1 MINILIT
8 SGGGIWIP
16 KLIKLLYK
24 DFNIF
29 LTDVRKVQ
37 KPKFVKK
44 IFKINLPNSKN
55 YINDILSICNN
66 HHIDLVLPSSD
77 EEAILISKKK
87 KSFQKK
93 MNAKLL
99 VSDYSIMK
107 NFESKDKIYNILSK
121 AKINT
126 FQWKLAKN
134 KKQLNEIIQIFK
146 NKDFVIKPAKSRGG
160 RNTYIFKKNIKKKYS
175 KNNGREKFLPHDQKK
190 INFLINKTK
199 LNFPLIVMD
208 CLYGPIYDIDILAY
222 RGKLIQFAT
231 RERIGSQ
238 GIRGNIIKKFNY
250 KYLKISKKTTKI
262 LKLSWLFDFDIMHN
276 KKGLPQ
282 ILEIN
287 PRQSGSI
294 FNSLRSNFPFYKS
307 IVNLIYNSKIP
318 IMFKLNKDKKYLN
331 NLKLKN

>member
-55 YINDILSICNN
+55 YINDIISICNN

-93 MNAKLL
+93 INAKLL

-307 IVNLIYNSKIP
+307 IVSLMYNSNVP
-318 IMFKLNKDKKYLN
+318 MMFKLNKDKKYLN
-331 NLKLKN
+331 

>member
-16 KLIKLLYK
+16 KLTKLLHK

-37 KPKFVKK
+37 KSKFVKK
-44 IFKINLPNSKN
+44 VFKINFPKSKN
-55 YINDILSICNN
+55 YINDISLICNDN
-66 HHIDLVLPSSD
+66 HIDLVLPASD
-77 EEAILISKKK
+77 EEAILFSKKK
-87 KSFQKK
+87 KFFKKK

-107 NFESKDKIYNILSK
+107 NFETKDKIYNILSK
-121 AKINT
+121 KKINT
-126 FQWKLAKN
+126 FQWKLVKN
-134 KKQLNEIIQIFK
+134 KTQLNETIEIFK

-160 RNTYIFKKNIKKKYS
+160 RNTFIFKKNIKRVYS
-175 KNNGREKFLPHDQKK
+175 KNNGREKFLPNDEKK
-190 INFLINKTK
+190 IHILINKTK
-199 LNFPLIVMD
+199 FNFPLIVMD
-208 CLYGPIYDIDILAY
+208 CLYGPIYDIDILAH

-231 RERIGSQ
+231 RERIGFQ
-238 GIRGNIIKKFNY
+238 GIRGNIIKKFNA
-250 KYLKISKKTTKI
+250 KYLNISKKTTKI
-262 LKLSWLFDFDIMHN
+262 LMLSWLFDFDIMHD

-307 IVNLIYNSKIP
+307 IVNLIYNSKVP
-318 IMFKLNKDKKYLN
+318 IMFKLKKDKKYLN
-331 NLKLKN
+331 

>member
-16 KLIKLLYK
+16 KLAKLLYK

-44 IFKINLPNSKN
+44 IFKINFPKSKN
-55 YINDILSICNN
+55 YVSDLSSICNKN
-66 HHIDLVLPSSD
+66 YIDLVLPSSD
-77 EEAILISKKK
+77 EEAILLSKKK

-93 MNAKLL
+93 TNAKLL
-99 VSDYSIMK
+99 VSEYSIMK
-107 NFESKDKIYNILSK
+107 NFESKDKIYNILAK
-121 AKINT
+121 KKINT
-126 FQWKLAKN
+126 FLWKLVKN
-134 KKQLNEIIQIFK
+134 KTQLNQTIQIFR

-160 RNTYIFKKNIKKKYS
+160 RNTFIFKKNIKTMYS
-175 KNNGREKFLPHDQKK
+175 KNNGREKFLPHEEKK
-190 INFLINKTK
+190 IHLFMKKTK
-199 LNFPLIVMD
+199 FNFPLIVMD

-231 RERIGSQ
+231 RERIGFQ
-238 GIRGNIIKKFNY
+238 GIRGNIIKKYNNR
-250 KYLKISKKTTKI
+250 YLKISKKTSKI
-262 LKLSWLFDFDIMHN
+262 LKLSWLFDFDVMHD

-307 IVNLIYNSKIP
+307 IVNLIYNLNMP
-318 IMFKLNKDKKYLN
+318 LMFKLKKDKKYLN
-331 NLKLKN
+331 

>member
-44 IFKINLPNSKN
+44 VFKINLPNSKN

-66 HHIDLVLPSSD
+66 HHIDFVLPSSD
-77 EEAILISKKK
+77 EEAILFSKKK

-126 FQWKLAKN
+126 FQWKLTKN

-208 CLYGPIYDIDILAY
+208 CLYNPIYDIDILAY
-222 RGKLIQFAT
+222 RGKLVQFAT
-231 RERIGSQ
+231 RERIGFQ
-238 GIRGNIIKKFNY
+238 GIRGNIIKKFNH
-250 KYLKISKKTTKI
+250 KYFKISKKTTKI
-262 LKLSWLFDFDIMHN
+262 LKLSWLFDFDIMHDN
-276 KKGLPQ
+276 RGLPQ

-294 FNSLRSNFPFYKS
+294 FNSLKSNFPFYKS
-307 IVNLIYNSKIP
+307 IVNLIDNSNFP
-318 IMFKLNKDKKYLN
+318 TMFKINKDKKYFN
-331 NLKLKN
+331 